1 MFVSTVEPVAP
12 RFPGYRTEHILGRGG
27 FGTVYAARAEIGGA
41 RAAIKLARA
50 GMPEAAARL
59 VRETAVLSAIGP
71 PHVPA
76 LLGSGTLDS
85 GTPYLVMELIG
96 APTLAEGMLA
106 RAGPLPA
113 HEAARIAMAA
123 LRSLEGVHA
132 AGYVHRDLKPENI
145 LVDALGERAVLVDF
159 GLARHAPLRRAGL
172 VSLPLVSSQ
181 SMLASATVQGAIVGT
196 TEYMSPEQC
205 EGLPDVDARVDIY
218 AMGIILF
225 EMLTGRTPFFGP
237 AALVREGHSSQ
248 RPPRPGAVL
257 QEPFAAISTALEDVV
272 LRCLAKDPDERFPS
286 ASSLR
291 AALAAASAVPVRR
304 SLRVNVTPT
313 LDLPPNART
322 PAVIS
327 ERRMV
332 SLLCFESPLD
342 GIALRRWVEP
352 LGAQVVHAAAGRH
365 VIAFG
370 HEVDENPARKALEA
384 ARDLVARGACERVAV
399 DLATVIV
406 RTGPDGARRII
417 APRIAREGRFPLPTD
432 PPGVVLS
439 DAARAVLET
448 AGVTPVPS
456 APEGGPEEQTP
467 AELLVSPPSSRANPL
482 PIVGREDL
490 VDALVEAARRAAE
503 ERLPT
508 IAVVVAEAGHGKS
521 ALRRALAARLRDAV
535 PSGFVL
541 DLGAH
546 EPVGGALGPS
556 LRELLQRALALPA
569 VRPENGGRALL
580 EAWLGPERYAEGG
593 GPMALSLGW
602 IAQGEGDADAARSL
616 ATLEAAPGAIRTL
629 LTVTAGEALRRRAF
643 EGPLLV
649 ILDDAHFTEDAT
661 LEILEHAALAE
672 AGAPM
677 FVCALGRPS
686 FVEDRPAFG
695 VRAGSRA
702 VYRMEPLD
710 AASATALC
718 RELLRPAENVPESAL
733 ARIVA
738 RAQYVPLLIVELVR
752 GLKAEGIVRQN
763 PSGGGFF
770 LATDELDRVPDLP
783 LIEWLAHREL
793 DALPSSARAHA
804 RLVAVLG
811 AEVTIAEMEGVLR
824 RLDRSGE
831 GADFPLDARVGTER
845 LVAAGVLSRPRGER
859 YGFRHALVREAI
871 ARSVPEGLRRAVHLA
886 AVGHYQSSMRP
897 GDEGSLAQ
905 LAHHAEHAGEHALA
919 EGAYVALAEASRARH
934 DYLDAERF
942 YTRVLDQSPDAARR
956 GPSALRGRGLM
967 RYRIGRYPDAL
978 GDFALARE
986 AARASGDVLG
996 EAQILLDEA
1005 TALDWLGDYE
1015 ASRERVTLAQALPLG
1030 DAVPPA
1036 LEARLLLG
1044 MGRSLHR
1051 FCREEEA
1058 ASLLGRALSVAEGL
1072 GEEAY
1077 ETRIISL
1084 LLLGFILQGLARL
1097 SEASDALDRVVALCE
1112 AHGDRLHLAGA
1123 FNNRALLLALGGD
1136 KERMVADFER
1146 VLALGRELG
1155 QDSIEVMGHYN
1166 LGEYLYLWDDL
1177 AGAKPHVERA
1187 LAIEERR
1194 TGGEPRAV
1202 IELLGARLD
1211 LHCGHLEAARSR
1223 GRQIRARAGGALP
1236 VPAEDVLCAMVE
1248 LVTAEGSELQW
1259 QALEARSA
1267 EFSIG
1272 QERIEV
1278 IEARAIAAYRAGR
1291 VDEARGHLERAI
1303 EAAKTIPNVM
1313 STRLTRRMEEILREG
1328 AGRGQDR

>member
-12 RFPGYRTEHILGRGG
+12 RFAGYHTEHVLGHGG
-27 FGTVYAARAEIGGA
+27 FGTVYAARPELGGE
-41 RAAIKLARA
+41 RVAIKLARE

-59 VRETAVLSAIGP
+59 VRETAVLSAVGP
-71 PHVPA
+71 PHVPVV
-76 LLGSGTLDS
+76 LGSGTSSS
-85 GTPYLVMELIG
+85 GTPYLVMELVG
-96 APTLAEGMLA
+96 TPTLAETLLA

-113 HEAARIAMAA
+113 REATALAMAV
-123 LRSLEGVHA
+123 LRSLDGVHA
-132 AGYVHRDLKPENI
+132 RGYVHRDLKPENV
-145 LVDALGERAVLVDF
+145 LVDARGERAVLVDF
-159 GLARHAPLRRAGL
+159 GLARLAPARRSGL
-172 VSLPLVSSQ
+172 VGLPRASPVPV
-181 SMLASATVQGAIVGT
+181 LAGATAQGAIVGT
-196 TEYMSPEQC
+196 SEYMAPEQC
-205 EGLPDVDARVDIY
+205 EGTGEFDARIDIY
-218 AMGIILF
+218 AMGVILF
-225 EMLTGRTPFFGP
+225 ELLTGRPPFFGP
-237 AALVREGHSSQ
+237 AALVREGHLSQ

-257 QEPFAAISTALEDVV
+257 PEPQAAISTALEDVV
-272 LRCLAKDPDERFPS
+272 LRCLAKDPDERFPT
-286 ASSLR
+286 AKALR
-291 AALAAASAVPVRR
+291 AALAAASTVPARR
-304 SLRVNVTPT
+304 SRRVSVTPT
-313 LDLPPNART
+313 IDVSPSARVS
-322 PAVIS
+322 AVIS

-342 GIALRRWVEP
+342 GIALRRWADP
-352 LGAQVVHAAAGRH
+352 LGAQIVHAAAGRH
-365 VIAFG
+365 VVAFG

-384 ARDLVARGACERVAV
+384 ARDLVARGACERVAL
-399 DLATVIV
+399 DLATVTV
-406 RTGPDGARRII
+406 RTGPDGARRIV
-417 APRIAREGRFPLPTD
+417 APRIAREGRFPVPTD
-432 PPGVVLS
+432 PVGVVLS
-439 DAARAVLET
+439 EAARAVLET
-448 AGVTPVPS
+448 AGLTS
-456 APEGGPEEQTP
+456 APPAPDGAPDEQTP
-467 AELLVSPPSSRANPL
+467 ADLVVTPPSRTTPL
-482 PIVGREDL
+482 PLVGRDDL
-490 VDALVEAARRAAE
+490 VEALVGAARRAAE
-503 ERLPT
+503 QSLPT
-508 IAVVVAEAGHGKS
+508 ITVVVAQPGHGKS
-521 ALRRALAARLRDAV
+521 ALRRSLAARLREAV
-535 PSGFVL
+535 PHGFVL
-541 DLGAH
+541 DLGAY

-556 LRELLQRALALPA
+556 LRELLQRALSLPA
-569 VRPENGGRALL
+569 AAPEDGGRQLL
-580 EAWLGPERYAEGG
+580 EARLGPERYAEGG
-593 GPMALSLGW
+593 APMALSLGW
-602 IAQGEGDADAARSL
+602 MAHGEADADAAKSL

-643 EGPLLV
+643 DAPLLV
-649 ILDDAHFTEDAT
+649 ILDDAHFADDAT

-672 AGAPM
+672 ARAPV

-695 VRAGSRA
+695 VRAGSRE
-702 VYRMEPLD
+702 VFRMEPLD
-710 AASATALC
+710 HASAVSLC

-733 ARIVA
+733 SRIAA

-793 DALPSSARAHA
+793 DALPPAARAHA

-845 LVAAGVLSRPRGER
+845 LVSAGVLSQPRGER

-886 AVGHYQSSMRP
+886 AVEHYRAAARP
-897 GDEGSLAQ
+897 GDFGSLAQ

-919 EGAYVALAEASRARH
+919 EGAYLALAEASRARH

-942 YTRVLDQSPDAARR
+942 FTRALDQWPDPARR

-978 GDFALARE
+978 ADLALARE
-986 AARASGDVLG
+986 AARSAGDVLA
-996 EAQILLDEA
+996 EAEILLDKA
-1005 TALDWLGDYE
+1005 TALDWLGDYT
-1015 ASRERVTLAQALPLG
+1015 ASRERVEGAQALPLG
-1030 DAVPPA
+1030 ERVPPS

-1058 ASLLGRALSVAEGL
+1058 AVLLERALSVAEGL

-1077 ETRIISL
+1077 ETRVIAL
-1084 LLLGFILQGLARL
+1084 LLLSFIHQGLARL
-1097 SEASDALDRVVALCE
+1097 DEAADALDRVVALCE

-1123 FNNRALLLALGGD
+1123 YNNRALLLALRGD
-1136 KERMVADFER
+1136 KPRMVADFER

-1177 AGAKPHVERA
+1177 AGAEPHVARA
-1187 LAIEERR
+1187 LALEERR

-1211 LHCGHLEAARSR
+1211 LYRGDLAAARAR
-1223 GRQIRARAGGALP
+1223 AERIRARAGGTLP
-1236 VPAEDVLCAMVE
+1236 VPAEDVLCATIE
-1248 LVTAEGSELQW
+1248 LATSEGDERQW
-1259 QALEARSA
+1259 QELEARSA

-1278 IEARAIAAYRAGR
+1278 IEARAMAAAREGRAE
-1291 VDEARGHLERAI
+1291 EARGHLERAI
-1303 EAAKTIPNVM
+1303 EVAKAIPNVM
-1313 STRLTRRMEEILREG
+1313 GGRLGQRMEALVREG
-1328 AGRGQDR
+1328 AGWG